1 MNEKKKRRAS
11 AQKADT
17 SMQSEQEQPLMAE
30 EPVKADDDA
39 PMEEVEVNQE
49 EAETALIEDGEK
61 PIDYDIDEYLDDPSK
76 Y

>member
-1 MNEKKKRRAS
+1 M
-11 AQKADT
+11 
-17 SMQSEQEQPLMAE
+17 PE

-49 EAETALIEDGEK
+49 EAETALIEDGDQ
-61 PIDYDIDEYLDDPSK
+61 PLDYDIDEYLDNPSK